1 MVLSSIP
8 LDDACCCCCVDVL
21 CLLEGLVLMLLLL
34 LLLLLLHRGEFD
46 PLPPEEYVTLRL
58 VLLFI
63 YQLSSTIIS
72 SDSTSV
78 SSEAERACCPLAA
91 AANK

>member
-34 LLLLLLHRGEFD
+34 LLLHRGEFD

-63 YQLSSTIIS
+63 HQLSTTIIIS

-78 SSEAERACCPLAA
+78 SSEAELCMLPASSSCS
-91 AANK
+91 K

>member
-34 LLLLLLHRGEFD
+34 LLLHRGEFD

-63 YQLSSTIIS
+63 YQLSTTIIS

-78 SSEAERACCPLAA
+78 SSEAELCMLPASSSCS
-91 AANK
+91 K